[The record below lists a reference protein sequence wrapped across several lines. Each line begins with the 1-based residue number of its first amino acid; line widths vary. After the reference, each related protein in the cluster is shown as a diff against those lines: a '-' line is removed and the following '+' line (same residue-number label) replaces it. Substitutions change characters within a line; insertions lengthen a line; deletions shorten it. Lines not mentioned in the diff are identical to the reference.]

1 MPTYLNPKIITLD
14 SLELTRELTDDE
26 IGVFR
31 PADFCIT
38 NYGIIK
44 DLAIRF
50 VDLNVQ
56 EAAWHEIEDLSGNS
70 GPDISGNFP
79 AVE

>member
-1 MPTYLNPKIITLD
+1 MPTYLNPKIIRLD
-14 SLELTRELTDDE
+14 SLELTRELTEDE

-44 DLAIRF
+44 DLTIRF

-56 EAAWHEIEDLSGNS
+56 YREVRRSIPIPISDFGSLGEIDQ
-70 GPDISGNFP
+70 
-79 AVE
+79 V